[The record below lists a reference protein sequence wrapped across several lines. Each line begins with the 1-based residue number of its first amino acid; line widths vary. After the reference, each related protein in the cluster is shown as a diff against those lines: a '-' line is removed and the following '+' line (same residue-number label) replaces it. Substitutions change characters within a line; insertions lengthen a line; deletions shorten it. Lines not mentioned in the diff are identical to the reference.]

1 MTEPTIDVL
10 DGGRLLRFGLADLMR
25 YHGPGFPGGVAHGFT
40 VMRRAWPLLDPSG
53 PPVRREIRLETAF
66 PGPGARDAFELVTRA
81 VTEGRYAVRPEME
94 RPGLGRVRAPYVFRW
109 SYRDRTATL
118 QIREGFVTD
127 EFITLAR
134 TASRSAAQET
144 HLAVL
149 KQEMADRLLAVPPD
163 EVYDVTEAQ
172 PEDAV

>member
-1 MTEPTIDVL
+1 
-10 DGGRLLRFGLADLMR
+10 MR

-40 VMRRAWPLLDPSG
+40 VMRRTWPLLDPAG

-81 VTEGRYAVRPEME
+81 VTEDRYVVRPEME
-94 RPGLGRVRAPYVFRW
+94 RPELGRVRARYVFRW
-109 SYRDRTATL
+109 SYRDRTVTL

-134 TASRSAAQET
+134 TTNRSAAQEA

-149 KQEMADRLLAVPPD
+149 KQEMADRLLAVAPD
-163 EVYDVTEAQ
+163 EVYDVTE
-172 PEDAV
+172 P